1 LEYLAGLPNPIQ
13 LVPRKKLKKLEKQLK
28 FPISPAFVNN
38 YNLAKDEQVNPVID
52 YCRQKNIPYEE
63 REERFYKINQAK

>member
-1 LEYLAGLPNPIQ
+1 
-13 LVPRKKLKKLEKQLK
+13 LK

-38 YNLAKDEQVNPVID
+38 YNLAKDEQVNPIID